1 MSKKKGSST
10 KKAASDASEKRRELS
25 RRALLAG
32 LGAGAALP
40 ATLRGSGEN
49 DFYAEF
55 NKYWGEGIQ
64 DDLNALAKEKDPK
77 EKEVLNLRIHYRRTE
92 FLQGKKLPRSSGC

>member
-10 KKAASDASEKRRELS
+10 KKAASSTRETRRELS